1 MTSQRIGA
9 RTLRW
14 CRQLHFCHVFYLI
27 KGPLTKTV
35 VLLTVWRRYLLTRD
49 KSLCSFLCFLSIMM
63 QVYGAIQT
71 SSICTH
77 VLPRKRLRFA
87 ALPAPFT
94 PNSIRQSMWLFSQ
107 RKMRKCVRNV
117 LVEHEQ
123 FPAGER
129 AWRSGWV
136 ATGSKVN
143 SKSLRNP
150 KLRKNLHY
158 HLASENSLKLY
169 VTADT
174 SQRHLPTESL
184 E

>member
-1 MTSQRIGA
+1 MLFNYYDASLWRNTDIVDMHARSAPKATSFC
-9 RTLRW
+9 RTST
-14 CRQLHFCHVFYLI
+14 
-27 KGPLTKTV
+27 PL
-35 VLLTVWRRYLLTRD
+35 
-49 KSLCSFLCFLSIMM
+49 
-63 QVYGAIQT
+63 
-71 SSICTH
+71 
-77 VLPRKRLRFA
+77 
-87 ALPAPFT
+87 T
-94 PNSIRQSMWLFSQ
+94 PNSIRRSLWLFSQ
-107 RKMRKCVRNV
+107 RKVRKCVQNV

-158 HLASENSLKLY
+158 HLAFENSLKLY

-184 E
+184 ELRQRCEAKQLYRFCGSFGSRKLALLTVHI